1 MAADLPTAW
10 GVRDSRVDS
19 AAAEREIKP
28 CVSRVWEAHQWS
40 KWSFGGDGSCFLRRL
55 HSAGLMISPRA
66 LEKKACKTWN
76 SCPVMTPPP
85 PTVTAEF
92 MCWVSLVS
100 FNFACLQHKQY
111 PWCDWNDR
119 NCSRT
124 RICARWEWAISRWR
138 HRGVFFSLPP
148 TSPWH
153 VTAGHCHLSHARA
166 PLKRVLS
173 LARYRGART
182 IVRKAA
188 ASVQARRRIHKLCR
202 AVTLSQGNNT
212 DFVFK
217 VFAGCCWVFFFC
229 SGSGGIKVSNPRG

>member
-40 KWSFGGDGSCFLRRL
+40 KWSFGGMAVVFCAVSTQLVLWSLHGLWRRKPAKREIPARL
-55 HSAGLMISPRA
+55 
-66 LEKKACKTWN
+66 W
-76 SCPVMTPPP
+76 PPP
-85 PTVTAEF
+85 PNSHS
-92 MCWVSLVS
+92 WVHVLGFPCVLQL
-100 FNFACLQHKQY
+100 CLSSTQTISVVRLKWQKLQQNAHLCEMRVGYLQMTS
-111 PWCDWNDR
+111 PW
-119 NCSRT
+119 S
-124 RICARWEWAISRWR
+124 
-138 HRGVFFSLPP
+138 FFSLPP

-173 LARYRGART
+173 LARYCGART

-217 VFAGCCWVFFFC
+217 VFAGCCWFFFFC